1 MTIIDNSFTVSD
13 LSINDQL
20 LIFGGDQDPSVT
32 QEEAPKGSIFLRTTG
47 HIFLKT
53 GPNNADW
60 TTLSIVDRLSAISS
74 SDSTPGYLQDKIVP
88 ASNLQVAL
96 LNAGGNE
103 QLQLDLANTGI
114 TPGSYTRLVID
125 SKGRATS
132 GTNPTTLSGYGIVDA
147 QPLNANLTSISN
159 ASAVGFLARTA
170 PGTIV
175 ARSLTTSTLDIVNPA
190 GVAGNASI
198 DLAAIGLPVSNNFVK
213 ITTDNFGRVSA
224 TSSVTSSDIITSL
237 GFTPLDKAGD
247 VMSGPLT
254 LSGDPT
260 NPLHAATKQYV
271 DNAITG
277 LDFKNSVKAATTT
290 NITLS
295 GLQTIDGVALVAG
308 DRVLVKNQAPANT
321 NGIYDVATGAW
332 TRSADAD
339 NSGNG
344 SEVTSGMYCYV
355 EQGTTQASSGWIL
368 TTTGTITLGTTF
380 LFFAQFNGLG
390 QIVAGTGLS
399 KTGNTLNVG
408 TGSAT
413 RIVVGA
419 DTIDLAT
426 TGVTAGTYN
435 TITVDA
441 YGRATVG
448 ANTAYLTDNQT
459 ITISGDAAGSG
470 TTSIPVTLVDVVT
483 AGTSP
488 KVTYNAK
495 GLVTGGT
502 SLIASDI
509 PSLDWTKITTGKPTT
524 LAGYGITDAQ
534 PLSPRLTSLAANGV
548 FGLIVNLP
556 GNVVDSRILHSNT
569 LDIAFADGISGNP
582 TVDLPFYGIAGTYNT
597 VTIDVYGRVSSGS
610 NTAYLTGNQT
620 ITITGDGNGSGT
632 TSIPFTLNS
641 VNTNIGSFGSSTS
654 VPQLTVNAKGLVTAA
669 SNVSI
674 AFPVTSVAGMTGAVT
689 LTSSN
694 VGLGSV
700 QNALQVINAGGA
712 TSLASGTLVSRPSAG
727 TANRFYVTTDTVGLY
742 HDNGSSWDLILPA
755 LSGDVNSTAGN
766 TTLTLATVG
775 TPVTNAFRKITTDTK
790 GRVISTL
797 AVTNPDIISA
807 LGYTPVNVLGDSM
820 TGFLTLSSN
829 PTAPLHAATKQ
840 YVDDAITGLD
850 FKNSVKIATTTN
862 ITLSGLQTIDG
873 TSLSVGDRVLVKDQT
888 TASQNGIYVVASGTW
903 TRSTDADS
911 FSEVSSGLYT
921 YVESG
926 TVNAGSGWVL
936 STPAPI
942 IIGATALTFTQF
954 NGLAQLVAGN
964 GLTKTGNTIDIG
976 TVSSARIVVNT
987 DNIDLATTGVL
998 AGSYNNVSVDTYGR
1012 VNAGSNVAYLTSN
1025 QAITLSG
1032 DVSGSG
1038 TTAITTTLAN
1048 SGVTAGTYNGITV
1061 NAKGIVTNAVNQN
1074 YLTANQTITIT
1085 GDATGSGT
1093 TSIPLTLN
1101 VVPIVKGG
1109 TGQTTALAGFNAI
1122 SPLTTKGDILA
1133 HTGANNVRQPVGTN
1147 GYFLMSD
1154 NTSATG
1160 VSYQPVIT
1168 TDRYVKVTA
1177 ADTTSGYLSTKVVA
1191 GSGISL
1197 TVNNPGANET
1207 LTIASTMTTSD
1218 QVVCQVA
1225 NTATSSITTTFANV
1239 TWQTQHIEN
1248 NPLVIVWNSGAP
1260 VIVGE
1265 TGLYEL
1271 NYSIPIASRGTART
1285 ISVQMMK
1292 NGTIVLPGSTSAF
1305 TFASNTTGSLENVFA
1320 ADLVSGDF
1328 ITVQVRTSTGT
1339 DTLSIG
1345 ACLTVTRLSG
1355 AVGPIGPTGPQGIQ
1369 GEVGPQG
1376 PQGVSGPMGPAGSG
1390 SSINLQ
1396 DEGVIVSGGPF
1407 TQLNFTG
1414 PLVSATNA
1422 GSGVG
1427 QINVNANVDAL
1438 SDVTITSPQHGQ
1450 LLVYNSVNSQWEN
1463 GFLTVLSPVGKTFTL
1478 DFGSQANAGT
1488 NIFMGTDDVIVPSNA
1503 TPHIMPWDC
1512 QLMGITFSN
1521 SIANAGC
1528 DIEIRRVAANAPNQT
1543 STNLLTVP
1551 LRNAR
1556 VARKTSFTSPV
1567 TFTAGDH
1574 VGVYLRTVAGQT
1586 NPSACFAVLHF
1597 MIIADTQEDVTENW
1611 TGNMTSA

>member
-32 QEEAPKGSIFLRTTG
+32 QEEAPKGSLFLRTTG

-60 TTLSIVDRLSAISS
+60 TTLSIIDRLSAISS
-74 SDSTPGYLQDKIVP
+74 ADSTPGYLQDKIVP

-96 LNAGGNE
+96 LNASGNE

-114 TPGSYTRLVID
+114 AAGSYTRLVID

-132 GTNPTTLSGYGIVDA
+132 GTNPTTLAGYGIVDA
-147 QPLNANLTSISN
+147 QPLNANLTSISG
-159 ASAVGFLARTA
+159 SSTLGFLTRTA

-175 ARSLTTSTLDIVNPA
+175 TRSLTTSTLDIVNPS
-190 GVAGNASI
+190 GTAGNASI
-198 DLAAIGLPVSNNFVK
+198 DLAAIGLPVSNSFVK

-237 GFTPLDKAGD
+237 GYTPVNNAGD
-247 VMSGPLT
+247 SMTGLLT

-260 NPLHAATKQYV
+260 NPLHATTKQYV

-277 LDFKNSVKAATTT
+277 LDFKTSVKAATTA

-295 GLQTIDGVALVAG
+295 GAQTIDGIALVAG
-308 DRVLVKNQAPANT
+308 DRVLVKNQT
-321 NGIYDVATGAW
+321 TTSQNGIYVVATGAW
-332 TRSADAD
+332 SRATDAD

-344 SEVTSGMYCYV
+344 AEVTTGMYCYV
-355 EQGTTQASSGWIL
+355 DQGSTQASSGWTL
-368 TTTGTITLGTTF
+368 TTTGTITLGTTGLVF
-380 LFFAQFNGLG
+380 TQFNGLG
-390 QIVAGTGLS
+390 QITAGNGLS

-408 TGSAT
+408 TGSST
-413 RIVVGA
+413 RIVVGT

-426 TGVTAGTYN
+426 SGVTAGTYN

-448 ANTAYLTDNQT
+448 ANTAYLTGNQS
-459 ITISGDAAGSG
+459 ISLTGDATGSG
-470 TTSIPVTLVDVVT
+470 TTSIPVTLANVVT

-509 PSLDWTKITTGKPTT
+509 PSLDWSKITTGKPTT

-534 PLSPRLTSLAANGV
+534 PLSPRLTSLATNAV

-569 LDIAFADGISGNP
+569 LDVVFADGISGNP
-582 TVDLPFYGIAGTYNT
+582 TVDLPFFGTAGTYNNVT
-597 VTIDVYGRVSSGS
+597 VDVYGRVSSGS
-610 NTAYLTGNQT
+610 NVAYLTGNQS

-632 TSIPFTLNS
+632 TSIPFTLNT
-641 VNTNIGSFGSSTS
+641 VNGNVGSFGSSTA
-654 VPQLTVNAKGLVTAA
+654 VPQLTVNAKGLVTAVT
-669 SNVSI
+669 NTSI
-674 AFPVTSVAGMTGAVT
+674 AFPVTSVAGMTGTVT

-727 TANRFYVTTDTVGLY
+727 TANRFYVTTDTAGLY
-742 HDNGSSWDLILPA
+742 RDNGSSWDLILPA
-755 LSGDVNSTAGN
+755 LSGDVNSSAGN
-766 TTLTLATVG
+766 TTLTLATIG
-775 TPVTNAFRKITTDTK
+775 TPVSNSFVKITTDTK
-790 GRVISTL
+790 GRVSATSS
-797 AVTNPDIISA
+797 VTSSDITTA
-807 LGYTPVNVLGDSM
+807 LGYTPVNKAGDSM
-820 TGFLTLSSN
+820 TGAITLSGD
-829 PTAPLHAATKQ
+829 PTLPLHAATKQ
-840 YVDDAITGLD
+840 YVDNVVTGLD
-850 FKNSVKIATTTN
+850 FKNSVRIASTGN
-862 ITLSGLQTIDG
+862 LTLSGLQTIDG
-873 TSLSVGDRVLVKDQT
+873 IVSVIGDRILVKDQT
-888 TASQNGIYVVASGTW
+888 TASQNGIYVIASGAW

-911 FSEVSSGLYT
+911 NAEVTSGLYT
-921 YVESG
+921 YVEQG
-926 TVNAGSGWVL
+926 TNNAGSGWVL
-936 STPAPI
+936 STSNPI
-942 IIGATALTFTQF
+942 TVGTTSLTFTQF
-954 NGLAQLVAGN
+954 NGLAQLIAGN
-964 GLTKTGNTIDIG
+964 GLTKTGNTLN
-976 TVSSARIVVNT
+976 VNAAGGSPIQVNA
-987 DNIDLATTGVL
+987 DNIDLINSGIV
-998 AGSYNNVSVDTYGR
+998 AGTYNNITVDARGLAW
-1012 VNAGSNVAYLTSN
+1012 AGSNVAYLTSN
-1025 QAITLSG
+1025 QNITLSG

-1038 TTAITTTLAN
+1038 TTAITATLAN
-1048 SGVTAGTYNGITV
+1048 SGVVAGTYNGITV

-1101 VVPIVKGG
+1101 VVPIIKGG
-1109 TGQTTALAGFNAI
+1109 TGQTTALAGFNAL

-1154 NTSATG
+1154 DTSVTG
-1160 VSYQPVIT
+1160 LSYQPVIT
-1168 TDRYVKVTA
+1168 TDRFTKITA
-1177 ADTTSGYLSTKVVA
+1177 NDTTSDYLASKVVA

-1197 TVNNPGANET
+1197 TVNNSGANET
-1207 LTIASTMTTSD
+1207 LTIASTMTSAD
-1218 QVVCQVA
+1218 QAVCQVA

-1248 NPLVIVWNSGAP
+1248 NASVIVWASGAP
-1260 VIVGE
+1260 VTVGQ

-1271 NYSIPIASRGTART
+1271 GYSIPIVSRNATRT
-1285 ISVQMMK
+1285 ISVQMLK
-1292 NGTIVLPGSTSAF
+1292 NGTTVLNGSTSAF

-1339 DTLSIG
+1339 DTLAIG

-1355 AVGPIGPTGPQGIQ
+1355 ATGPVGPQGIQGIQ

-1450 LLVYNSVNSQWEN
+1450 LLVYNSVTSNWEN
-1463 GFLTVLSPVGKTFTL
+1463 AFLTVLSPVGKTFTL

-1488 NIFMGTDDVIVPSNA
+1488 NIWLGCDDVIVPSNA

-1512 QLMGITFSN
+1512 QLVGLTFSN
-1521 SIANAGC
+1521 TVANSGC
-1528 DIEIRRVAANAPNQT
+1528 DIELRKVAWNAGNQT
-1543 STNLLTVP
+1543 STLQLTVP

-1556 VARKTSFTSPV
+1556 AARKTTFTSPI
-1567 TFTAGDH
+1567 TFAAGDH
-1574 VGVYLRTVAGQT
+1574 VGIYLRSVAGQT

-1597 MIIADTQEDVTENW
+1597 MITSDTQEDVTETW
-1611 TGNMTSA
+1611 TGNMSS